1 MVCRWAHHAS
11 KGGIMHIIEAAVA
24 AFAVGVF
31 CPAVA
36 RKIKSF
42 FSKEATAVVTDAKA
56 EVKKV

>member
-1 MVCRWAHHAS
+1 
-11 KGGIMHIIEAAVA
+11 MHVIEAAVA

-36 RKIKSF
+36 RKIKAF
-42 FSKEATAVVTDAKA
+42 FSKEATAVKTEVKA